1 MARYLLLTFSLLLFG
16 VSATVAQTSL
26 RGKITDKESGEPVIF
41 ANVVLNKNGVF
52 ITGGETD
59 FDGNF
64 SITNIDP
71 GVYDV
76 EVSQIEYSSQ
86 TITGVQVTAGK
97 ANTLDVEM
105 YVGQTLDEVIVIG
118 YTVPLIE
125 QDNTTQG
132 GTVTAEQINKLPTK
146 NITAIAGTVG
156 GVASADEGDD
166 TTIKGSRADAT
177 NYYIDGI
184 RVSGNLIPQ
193 SEIDQLQVITG
204 GIEAQYGDVTG
215 GIISITTK
223 GPSQKFSGGFELET
237 SEYLDNFGYNLAMVN
252 LSGPIIKKK
261 YDDGTEKSILGFRVS
276 GQYRLLR
283 DDDPAAI
290 PVYQITDEV
299 RTQLEAEPIVL
310 ANSGYVPAAAFV
322 DFDGVNELR
331 TRPNEE
337 NTRYDL
343 TAKLDLRI
351 TDNINVSFTGTFN
364 QELDFFTPNGN
375 STNANLASWRVFNSH
390 NNPFDND
397 LRYRGNIR
405 LRHRLGGGRVSS
417 GEEGEET
424 TERKSSLI
432 QNASYTLQFGYE
444 RRQYSLADFNHEDR
458 FFDYGYIGQF
468 DQVETNT
475 FGSPIDPATFPFP
488 VQHRDF
494 NFVFSGYT
502 PGDVNPVLAAYNN
515 AVPEITTNADIIAQN
530 GFVSDIFSQVWNL
543 HSNIGTVYNLY
554 RQRDEETVTFLA
566 NSSFELVPSGD
577 SDEGRHQVQF
587 GIWYEERT
595 NRGYDLNPRA
605 LWQIGRQQVNR
616 HILGVDTTNVIGD
629 TTLFGFTI
637 PVYGK
642 AFTDVEDNIFYKAVR
657 EEIGTPIDEFVN
669 IDGLTPD
676 QLSLDMFSSRELT
689 SQNVLNYWGY
699 DHLGN
704 PIDVTFDDF
713 FTQTQEYSFNLNG
726 GTDTDTIRTF
736 PVAAY
741 RPLYAA
747 AYIQDKFTF
756 KDIIFRVGVRVDR
769 FDANTRVLKDPYSLY
784 DIVGAGDFHAQV
796 GSEKPGTIGDD
807 FKVYTESEGSNTV
820 KAYRDGE
827 QWYFPNGTQAND
839 PRLIF
844 GGEIVNPRFTT
855 EDPNI
860 QSRDFDPSISFKDY
874 EQQTNFM
881 PRLAFSFPISEEA
894 NFFAHYDVLVQRPP
908 TNNYASPLT
917 YFYWQERTGIR
928 ANPALRPERTVDYE
942 VGFQQRLSASSAIKI
957 AAYYKEMRDMI
968 QSRTFI
974 FAAPRNQYT
983 TYDNIDFG
991 TVKGFTFQ
999 YDLRRTGNVSLLL
1012 AYTLQ
1017 FADGTGSDAN
1027 SNRNLSNQGIQRTL
1041 FPLNFDERHRIVATL
1056 DYRYRSGKE
1065 YNGPELFG
1073 VDILANAGLNM
1084 QAVAVS
1090 GRPYTAR
1097 LVPDVLGGS
1106 STVGSI
1112 NGARLPWNFTINARV
1127 DKDFNLVKDKD
1138 KRQLGLNVY
1147 FRVSNLL
1154 DRRNII
1160 NVYSA
1165 TGSPENDGYLA
1176 SSRGLDAQEGVETAG
1191 LPLSAYTASY
1201 QWRMLNPTFYSLPR
1215 RMFVGVIFNF

>member
-1 MARYLLLTFSLLLFG
+1 MARYLLLTLTLLLFG
-16 VSATVAQTSL
+16 VSASVAQTSL
-26 RGKITDKESGEPVIF
+26 RGKVTDKESGEPVIF
-41 ANVVLNKNGVF
+41 ANVVLKKNGVF

-59 FDGNF
+59 FDGNY
-64 SITNIDP
+64 SITSLDP

-76 EVSQIEYSSQ
+76 EVSQIEYSPQ
-86 TITGVQVTAGK
+86 TVTGVQVSAGK
-97 ANTLDVEM
+97 ANSLDVQM
-105 YVGQTLDEVIVIG
+105 FIGQTLDEIIVIG
-118 YTVPLIE
+118 YEIPLIE

-132 GTVTAEQINKLPTK
+132 GTVSAETIQRLPTK
-146 NITAIAGTVG
+146 SITAIAGTVG

-166 TTIKGSRADAT
+166 TTIKGSRPDAT

-215 GIISITTK
+215 GVISITTK
-223 GPSQKFSGGFELET
+223 GPSSKFTGGFELET
-237 SEYLDNFGYNLAMVN
+237 SEYLDNYGYNLAMVN
-252 LSGPIIKKK
+252 LSGPLIKK
-261 YDDGTEKSILGFRVS
+261 GEKSILGFRVS
-276 GQYRLLR
+276 GQYRLRR
-283 DDDPAAI
+283 DDDPPAI

-310 ANSGYVPAAAFV
+310 SNSGYVPAAAFV
-322 DFDGVNELR
+322 DFSGVNELKS
-331 TRPNEE
+331 RPNEE

-343 TAKLDLRI
+343 TAKLDLRV
-351 TDNINVSFTGTFN
+351 TDNIDLSVTGTYN
-364 QELDFFTPNGN
+364 EVIDYFTPSG
-375 STNANLASWRVFNSH
+375 SSSDPNAVSWRVFNSH
-390 NNPFDND
+390 NNPFDDD

-405 LRHRLGGGRVSS
+405 LRHRLGGGVASS
-417 GEEGEET
+417 GEEGDE
-424 TERKSSLI
+424 TERKSSFI

-444 RRQYSLADFNHEDR
+444 RRQYSLSDLNHQDR
-458 FFDYGYIGQF
+458 FFDYGYVGHF
-468 DQVETNT
+468 DQIETNT
-475 FGSPIDPATFPFP
+475 FGPPIDPATYPFP

-494 NFVFSGYT
+494 NLQFSGYT

-515 AVPEITTNADIIAQN
+515 AVPEISTNADIIAQN
-530 GFVSDIFSQVWNL
+530 GFVSQVYSEVWNL
-543 HSNIGTVYNLY
+543 HANIGTVYNLY
-554 RQRDEETVTFLA
+554 RQRDEETITFLA

-577 SDEGRHQVQF
+577 SDEGRHNIQF
-587 GIWYEERT
+587 GIWYEQRT

-616 HILGVDTTNVIGD
+616 HILGVDTTNIIGD
-629 TTLFGFTI
+629 TTLFGFNI

-642 AFTDVEDNIFYKAVR
+642 AYADLEDNLFYKEVR
-657 EEIGTPIDEFVN
+657 QEIGTPIDEFVN

-676 QLSLDMFSSRELT
+676 QLRLDMFSSRELT
-689 SQNVLNYWGY
+689 SQNILDYWGY

-704 PIDVTFDDF
+704 PIEVTFDDF
-713 FTQTQEYSFNLNG
+713 FTATSTYDFNLNG
-726 GTDTDTIRTF
+726 VTDTDTIRTF

-741 RPLYAA
+741 RPIYAA

-769 FDANTRVLKDPYSLY
+769 FDANTKVLKDPYSLY
-784 DIVGAGDFHAQV
+784 DIVGAGDFHTQV
-796 GSEKPGTIGDD
+796 GSEKPSTIGDD
-807 FKVYTESEGSNTV
+807 FKVYTESEGSNNV
-820 KAYRDGE
+820 KAYRNGD
-827 QWYFPNGTQAND
+827 QWYTPNGTQVNN
-839 PRLIF
+839 PNLIF
-844 GGEIVNPRFTT
+844 GGEVVNPRFTT
-855 EDPNI
+855 DDPNI
-860 QSRDFDPSISFKDY
+860 QSRDYDPSISFKDY

-881 PRLAFSFPISEEA
+881 PRLAFSFPINKEA

-908 TNNYASPLT
+908 SNNYASPLD

-928 ANPALRPERTVDYE
+928 SNPALRPERTVDYE
-942 VGFQQRLSASSAIKI
+942 VGFQQKLTNSSAIKV

-974 FAAPRNQYT
+974 YAVPRNQYT

-1041 FPLNFDERHRIVATL
+1041 FPLNFDERHRIVTTL
-1056 DYRYRSGKE
+1056 DYRYKSGKE

-1073 VDILANAGLNM
+1073 TQFLANTGLNV
-1084 QAVAVS
+1084 QAIAVS
-1090 GRPYTAR
+1090 GRPYTAKS
-1097 LVPDVLGGS
+1097 VPNVLGGS

-1112 NGARLPWNFTINARV
+1112 NGARLPWNFTINARL

-1147 FRVSNLL
+1147 VRVSNLL
-1154 DRRNII
+1154 NQRNII

-1176 SSRGLDAQEGVETAG
+1176 SSRGLDAQSSVETSG
-1191 LPLSAYTASY
+1191 FPLSAYVASY
-1201 QWRMLNPTFYSLPR
+1201 QWGMLNPTYYSLPR
-1215 RMFVGVIFNF
+1215 RIFAGVIFNF